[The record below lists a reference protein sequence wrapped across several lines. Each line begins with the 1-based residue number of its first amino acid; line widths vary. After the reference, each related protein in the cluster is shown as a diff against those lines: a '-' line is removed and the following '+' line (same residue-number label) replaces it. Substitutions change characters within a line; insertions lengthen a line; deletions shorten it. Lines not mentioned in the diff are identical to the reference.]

1 MSNFLPFGL
10 TLIDLITLLVGA
22 TAFIVVI
29 AVWQSGIVARD
40 PMKGRIKSLQDRRQA
55 LRAGLITEPKRRA
68 SPIKQPQGVNVMRE
82 VVKKLKLAQ
91 NETTQKVSKKMMQ
104 AGWRQKDAVVI
115 YLFFKMVLPILIA
128 VTAVVFVYGL
138 GVLNGK
144 PMMEMLV
151 PPGAILL
158 AFMAPDLVVKNQ
170 TQKRMDAIRK
180 GLPDA
185 LDLMVICAEAGLTLD
200 TALNRVTQE
209 MGKSAP
215 ELADEFGLAS
225 IELGFLPDRRQALAN
240 LAERVPL
247 PSVRGVVTTLVQT
260 ERYGTPLAMS
270 LRVLSAEFRN
280 ERMMKAEEKAA
291 RLPATMTVPLIL
303 FILPTLFVV
312 LLGPAACQISD
323 ELINR

>member
-1 MSNFLPFGL
+1 MSEILPFGL
-10 TLIDLITLLVGA
+10 TLIDLVTILAGI
-22 TAFIVVI
+22 TAFVMML
-29 AVWQSGIVARD
+29 AVWQATLVARD
-40 PMKGRIKSLQDRRQA
+40 PMKARLKQLHERREA

-68 SPIKQPQGVNVMRE
+68 SPIKKTQSVTLMHK
-82 VVKKLKLAQ
+82 VVSKLKLAQ
-91 NETTQKVSKKMMQ
+91 SEQSQKISIKMMQ
-104 AGWRQKDAVVI
+104 AGWRHKDAIVI
-115 YLFFKMVLPILIA
+115 YLFFKMVLPVLIA
-128 VTAVVFVYGL
+128 ITVIVLVYGL
-138 GVLNGK
+138 KIFADK
-144 PMMEMLV
+144 PLMESLV
-151 PPGAILL
+151 PAGAILL
-158 AFMAPDLVVKNQ
+158 AFITPDLVVKNQ
-170 TQKRMDAIRK
+170 IQKRSDAIRK
-180 GLPDA
+180 ALPDA

-200 TALNRVTQE
+200 TALGRVTEE

-225 IELGFLPDRRQALAN
+225 IELGFLPDRRQALNN
-240 LAERVPL
+240 LAQRVPL
-247 PSVRGVVTTLVQT
+247 ASVRGVVTTLIQT
-260 ERYGTPLAMS
+260 ERYGTPLATS

>member
-1 MSNFLPFGL
+1 
-10 TLIDLITLLVGA
+10 
-22 TAFIVVI
+22 
-29 AVWQSGIVARD
+29 
-40 PMKGRIKSLQDRRQA
+40 
-55 LRAGLITEPKRRA
+55 
-68 SPIKQPQGVNVMRE
+68 
-82 VVKKLKLAQ
+82 
-91 NETTQKVSKKMMQ
+91 
-104 AGWRQKDAVVI
+104 
-115 YLFFKMVLPILIA
+115 
-128 VTAVVFVYGL
+128 
-138 GVLNGK
+138 
-144 PMMEMLV
+144 MMEMLV

>member
-22 TAFIVVI
+22 TAFVAVI

-68 SPIKQPQGVNVMRE
+68 SPVKQPQGVNVMRE

-138 GVLNGK
+138 GVLSGK

>member
-1 MSNFLPFGL
+1 MNELIPFGL
-10 TLIDLITLLVGA
+10 SALDLVTILAGI
-22 TAFIVVI
+22 TAFIAVL

-40 PMKGRIKSLQDRRQA
+40 PMKGRIKQLQERRQA
-55 LRAGLITEPKRRA
+55 LRAGLITEPKRRT
-68 SPIKQPQGVNVMRE
+68 SPIRKAQGLNVMRS

-91 NETTQKVSKKMMQ
+91 SETTQKVSKKMMQ
-104 AGWRQKDAVVI
+104 AGWRQKDAVII
-115 YLFFKMVLPILIA
+115 YLFFKMVLPALIA
-128 VTAVVFVYGL
+128 ISSLLLVYGYDAFADSPML
-138 GVLNGK
+138 KVL
-144 PMMEMLV
+144 L
-151 PPGAILL
+151 PPGAILI
-158 AFMAPDLVVKNQ
+158 AFMGPDLVVKNQ
-170 TQKRMDAIRK
+170 IQKRMAAIRK
-180 GLPDA
+180 ALPDA

-200 TALNRVTQE
+200 SAFQRVTGE

-215 ELADEFGLAS
+215 ELGDEFGLTTV
-225 IELGFLPDRRQALAN
+225 ELGFLPDRRQALMN

>member
-22 TAFIVVI
+22 TAFVAVI

-68 SPIKQPQGVNVMRE
+68 SPVKQPQGVNVMRE

-138 GVLNGK
+138 GVLSGK
-144 PMMEMLV
+144 P
-151 PPGAILL
+151 
-158 AFMAPDLVVKNQ
+158 
-170 TQKRMDAIRK
+170 
-180 GLPDA
+180 
-185 LDLMVICAEAGLTLD
+185 
-200 TALNRVTQE
+200 
-209 MGKSAP
+209 
-215 ELADEFGLAS
+215 
-225 IELGFLPDRRQALAN
+225 
-240 LAERVPL
+240 
-247 PSVRGVVTTLVQT
+247 
-260 ERYGTPLAMS
+260 
-270 LRVLSAEFRN
+270 
-280 ERMMKAEEKAA
+280 
-291 RLPATMTVPLIL
+291 
-303 FILPTLFVV
+303 
-312 LLGPAACQISD
+312 
-323 ELINR
+323 